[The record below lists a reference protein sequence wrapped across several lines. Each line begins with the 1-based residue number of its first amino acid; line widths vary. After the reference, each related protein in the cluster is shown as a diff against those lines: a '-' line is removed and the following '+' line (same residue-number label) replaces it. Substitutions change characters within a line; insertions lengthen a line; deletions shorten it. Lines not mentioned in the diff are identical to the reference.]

1 MAKSTKTTE
10 TGEAEAT
17 VDLISTTGSDV
28 AAPESAAALA
38 EPTPVD
44 ALAASAAVGAVSA
57 DKDAGQ
63 DKTTAAE
70 VPSMATQQVQ
80 AAFQITLKEFAQKL
94 SLRDNRVEL
103 IGAFVADETRKGVVK
118 DYESNFQA
126 RYVAFSQLVI
136 ED

>member
-1 MAKSTKTTE
+1 
-10 TGEAEAT
+10 
-17 VDLISTTGSDV
+17 
-28 AAPESAAALA
+28 
-38 EPTPVD
+38 
-44 ALAASAAVGAVSA
+44 
-57 DKDAGQ
+57 
-63 DKTTAAE
+63 
-70 VPSMATQQVQ
+70 MATQQVQ